1 MYTFLFCYNSKVIL
15 LFCYNSYIIF
25 FVISPGEGSRGPADV
40 PALSVSTR
48 TADRRP
54 GVLQGLLV
62 ISSRVKSHKGWTL
75 KEIWALDQSM
85 SDINLFILFISFF
98 LHGTIYFAAYFVY
111 LVFVFWLY
119 HCNKIISICWIRPS
133 VIIPSF
139 DLLHVVSF
147 VVWVFIYLLISTGF
161 NCFDFIMFVSIMFVD
176 FENHLTEDFLFLYY
190 IIW

>member
-1 MYTFLFCYNSKVIL
+1 MQFCTHSCFAITVKLYCYFAITVIL
-15 LFCYNSYIIF
+15 YF

-85 SDINLFILFISFF
+85 SDINLFILFIFF
-98 LHGTIYFAAYFVY
+98 FYMG
-111 LVFVFWLY
+111 
-119 HCNKIISICWIRPS
+119 P
-133 VIIPSF
+133 
-139 DLLHVVSF
+139 
-147 VVWVFIYLLISTGF
+147 FILLLILCIWCLCSDCIIVTKLF
-161 NCFDFIMFVSIMFVD
+161 QFVESV
-176 FENHLTEDFLFLYY
+176 HQ
-190 IIW
+190 

>member
-48 TADRRP
+48 TADCRP

-133 VIIPSF
+133 VIIHSF

-147 VVWVFIYLLISTGF
+147 VVWVFIYLLISTWF
-161 NCFDFIMFVSIMFVD
+161 SCFDFIMFVSIMFVD

>member
-1 MYTFLFCYNSKVIL
+1 MYTFLFCYKSKVIL

-98 LHGTIYFAAYFVY
+98 YMG
-111 LVFVFWLY
+111 
-119 HCNKIISICWIRPS
+119 P
-133 VIIPSF
+133 
-139 DLLHVVSF
+139 
-147 VVWVFIYLLISTGF
+147 FILLLILCIWCLCSDCIIVTKLFQFVESVHQFWSTVLIF
-161 NCFDFIMFVSIMFVD
+161 YM
-176 FENHLTEDFLFLYY
+176 
-190 IIW
+190 

>member
-1 MYTFLFCYNSKVIL
+1 MWTSNFYIHVSNVLINVQLWRFVNAVLYTFLFCYNSKVIL

-75 KEIWALDQSM
+75 KEIRALDQSM
-85 SDINLFILFISFF
+85 SDINLFILFIYFF
-98 LHGTIYFAAYFVY
+98 TWDHLFCCLF
-111 LVFVFWLY
+111 
-119 HCNKIISICWIRPS
+119 C
-133 VIIPSF
+133 
-139 DLLHVVSF
+139 VSG
-147 VVWVFIYLLISTGF
+147 VCVLI
-161 NCFDFIMFVSIMFVD
+161 VS
-176 FENHLTEDFLFLYY
+176 L
-190 IIW
+190 

>member
-1 MYTFLFCYNSKVIL
+1 MQFCTHSCFAITVKLYCYFAITGIL
-15 LFCYNSYIIF
+15 YF

-98 LHGTIYFAAYFVY
+98 FYMG
-111 LVFVFWLY
+111 
-119 HCNKIISICWIRPS
+119 P
-133 VIIPSF
+133 
-139 DLLHVVSF
+139 
-147 VVWVFIYLLISTGF
+147 FILLLILCIWCLCSDCIIVTKLF
-161 NCFDFIMFVSIMFVD
+161 QFVESV
-176 FENHLTEDFLFLYY
+176 HQ
-190 IIW
+190 

>member
-15 LFCYNSYIIF
+15 LFAITVILYF

-133 VIIPSF
+133 VIIHSF

-161 NCFDFIMFVSIMFVD
+161 NCFDFNMFVSIMFVD
-176 FENHLTEDFLFLYY
+176 F
-190 IIW
+190 